1 MEMHLTDTQR
11 DELQIFQR
19 NVEKRSGYVK
29 VTTILLLDKGLS
41 IVDISDYLGI
51 DSSTI
56 YRYINSY
63 ISDGLVSYLKTDYQG
78 YWGRLSSHQISQLR
92 KEINTNLYL
101 DSKEVVSWI
110 LARWGITYTHQGVVD
125 LLNRIGFTYKQTTS
139 IACEADSEKQEK
151 FLLQLD
157 TLLEQTLDNESVIYF
172 ADGVHPTH
180 NTRSTHAW
188 I

>member
-19 NVEKRSGYVK
+19 NVEKRSEYVK

-56 YRYINSY
+56 YCYINSY

-78 YWGRLSSHQISQLR
+78 YWVGPPNRSFIFSSNIS
-92 KEINTNLYL
+92 
-101 DSKEVVSWI
+101 
-110 LARWGITYTHQGVVD
+110 ITER
-125 LLNRIGFTYKQTTS
+125 N
-139 IACEADSEKQEK
+139 
-151 FLLQLD
+151 
-157 TLLEQTLDNESVIYF
+157 
-172 ADGVHPTH
+172 
-180 NTRSTHAW
+180 
-188 I
+188 